1 MLSSLR
7 ALLGQSVARAGISAP
22 VLAVRTRTA
31 LLDLVDRRWGVA
43 ARSRVTG
50 TTLAE
55 GRLEVSVDA
64 PAFAQEFVNIRTT
77 IMGDLNAALGTTV
90 VHDLRVRV
98 RRRSTSDPFTT
109 R

>member
-22 VLAVRTRTA
+22 VLAIRARTA
-31 LLDLVDRRWGVA
+31 LLDLVERRWGAA

-64 PAFAQEFVNIRTT
+64 PAFAQEFVSLRST
-77 IMGDLNAALGTTV
+77 ITDDLNAALGATV

-98 RRRSTSDPFTT
+98 RRRASSDPFTT